1 MLVVQALPCGCHNVQ
16 PAALQGVRCDRWRTV
31 LGLAGRHKWGVVM
44 ARQAKHPLNT
54 MRRAST
60 LSVPCNAPAPT
71 HRQRCLP
78 QLYGVD
84 AAATLDVGQDEA
96 QPAAIRGAVV
106 QHLKWW

>member
-1 MLVVQALPCGCHNVQ
+1 
-16 PAALQGVRCDRWRTV
+16 
-31 LGLAGRHKWGVVM
+31 M